1 MWEKLT
7 SLSTGDLTVIG
18 VCILAV
24 NLLLVILITIAVNK
38 RAKKQSAVT
47 EPIRKKVTNSGVYVS
62 PTPLR
67 VNSPLSLNVLGIREN
82 LSQEYQYGVNWATSA
97 IQQSYKGSVPPV
109 KIMNAMLDFGDGEE
123 VKTVYGEY
131 DINSFIDGSTFHGKY
146 FRARKLKR
154 IEKRIPLENKHARV
168 VVLGTIVPK
177 HQ

>member
-47 EPIRKKVTNSGVYVS
+47 EPIRKKVANSGVYVS

-67 VNSPLSLNVLGIREN
+67 ASASITAPPTPPTPNTITFEFFSVFNFSSPIKLFSLSCLCSI
-82 LSQEYQYGVNWATSA
+82 
-97 IQQSYKGSVPPV
+97 I
-109 KIMNAMLDFGDGEE
+109 F
-123 VKTVYGEY
+123 
-131 DINSFIDGSTFHGKY
+131 SF
-146 FRARKLKR
+146 L
-154 IEKRIPLENKHARV
+154 
-168 VVLGTIVPK
+168 
-177 HQ
+177 